1 MIGKMEDRVK
11 HAVNKYDK
19 RITVKPKQMEALC
32 HVLNGHNVLVNLP
45 VGYGKS
51 LIFHVLPELLKTDTN
66 THPIVIVISLLNIIH
81 KDQLSTLADHKIP
94 ACRMNIDTKLSEAT
108 EDGEVYE
115 VKSDA
120 NLDEVLAGKFCVV
133 FCHPEALLNT
143 TLGRTLLDNEDF
155 CRLVV
160 AVVVDECHIIDNNT
174 DHFCYG

>member
-1 MIGKMEDRVK
+1 M
-11 HAVNKYDK
+11 
-19 RITVKPKQMEALC
+19 
-32 HVLNGHNVLVNLP
+32 
-45 VGYGKS
+45 
-51 LIFHVLPELLKTDTN
+51 
-66 THPIVIVISLLNIIH
+66 
-81 KDQLSTLADHKIP
+81 STLADHKIP

-120 NLDEVLAGKFCVV
+120 NLDEVHAGKFCVV